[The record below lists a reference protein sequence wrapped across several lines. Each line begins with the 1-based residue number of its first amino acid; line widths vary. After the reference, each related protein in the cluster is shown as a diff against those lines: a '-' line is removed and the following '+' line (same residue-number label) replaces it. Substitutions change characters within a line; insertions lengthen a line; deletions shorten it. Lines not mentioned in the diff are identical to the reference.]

1 MDNSKLTGN
10 KNILYKISETE
21 IPPSSTVSFKKSGSR
36 PVSPCAHPAHPQKP
50 SREHYQDDQ
59 AAMTKERSEVLSV
72 LYSTLKRMSICCGAA
87 DHCEVQMP
95 LSLIFF
101 SVIWCQQTR
110 PYMFLPEMVCTR
122 VFKYHKQAEVGLLT
136 RINGQTE
143 PGPGFLQ
150 ASPSTV

>member
-21 IPPSSTVSFKKSGSR
+21 IPPSSTVSFKKQVQGLFHHVPILLTLKSPLGSITR
-36 PVSPCAHPAHPQKP
+36 MIRLLWPRKGLK
-50 SREHYQDDQ
+50 Y
-59 AAMTKERSEVLSV
+59 SV
-72 LYSTLKRMSICCGAA
+72 LYSTLKHMSICCRAA

-95 LSLIFF
+95 LSSFY

-110 PYMFLPEMVCTR
+110 TYMFLPEMVCTR
-122 VFKYHKQAEVGLLT
+122 VFKYHSQAEVGLLT

-143 PGPGFLQ
+143 PEAGFLQ